1 MPRNRGQRRAVGLR
15 RASAAGVAALLCALS
30 LPAAE
35 LRVSGLGVMADHRTT
50 RTLGRLLHPE
60 RAATVDAGAIEDAAL
75 ILFSQLS
82 DDGYLNATLTAH
94 LTLAGGA
101 QADYPL
107 DATLEHPLPRPLA
120 AEKVVLRIRA
130 GRRFTLREV
139 TFAGLESLRAAE
151 ARAFFVGESALIPV
165 ASERIYS
172 PGRLQRAVANL
183 QEALRQRGRAEAT
196 VEPSRVQVDPATGAA
211 RVGVTVREGPEWWV
225 AALQLDVAGEPRPP
239 ALLAEQRTGRE
250 WTELWRQDTTTA
262 IRRWY
267 YQRGHPDVQV
277 ALTAE
282 AAPPEANRRAV
293 TVVAHIRPGAAVRLG
308 AVRFVGNART
318 RESVLRRLVRAVPGG
333 PLDPIPLD
341 DGAARLGRLGVFAN
355 ITLRQDPP
363 DGPVRDA
370 VYQLTEGRREE
381 VDLLF
386 GWGSYDELRGGV
398 EWKHY
403 NLFGRANTD
412 DLKLVQSIKSTQLNY
427 TYTVPEL
434 FGTAVDGSA
443 RLFGLRRQ
451 ELSFV
456 RTEYGANVAL
466 LWPLRGLGANLT
478 TGYSFQRLRSTSNE
492 LATSPTDLSQTN
504 VASVEVGL
512 VRDRRDNPLA
522 PHRGYKVAV
531 QLTEASRR
539 LGGQVDYQQLTLS
552 GSYHRPIGRGHWIHV
567 GFTHGVV
574 TTMGA
579 LGDAQLPVNVRFFPG
594 GDGSIRGYRSG
605 EAAPRAPD
613 GQFVGA
619 KAFLQLNLE
628 LEQALTSKWTVVAFG
643 DALGTAVRLADYPFD
658 ERLYTVGLGL
668 RYQTLIGPIRLEY
681 GYNLNPRPRDPSG
694 TLLLSIGFPF

>member
-1 MPRNRGQRRAVGLR
+1 VKRNRSQRRAACPR
-15 RASAAGVAALLCALS
+15 RAFAAGAAALLCALS
-30 LPAAE
+30 LRAAE
-35 LRVSGLGVMADHRTT
+35 LRVSGLGVVADHRTT
-50 RTLGRLLHPE
+50 QTLGRLLHPE
-60 RAATVDAGAIEDAAL
+60 RAVTLDAGGIEDAAL
-75 ILFSQLS
+75 ILFSQLG
-82 DDGYLNATLTAH
+82 DDGYLDATLTAG
-94 LTLAGGA
+94 LTLRGGT
-101 QADYPL
+101 QAEYPL

-120 AEKVVLRIRA
+120 AEKVILRIRK

-139 TFAGLESLRAAE
+139 TFTGLESLREAE
-151 ARAFFVGESALIPV
+151 ARAFFLGETGLLPI

-172 PGRLQRAVANL
+172 PGRLRRALANL
-183 QEALRQRGRAEAT
+183 EEALRQRGRAEAT
-196 VEPSRVQVDPATGAA
+196 VETARLHVDPVSGAA
-211 RVGVTVREGPEWWV
+211 QVGVAVREGPEWRV
-225 AALQLDVAGEPRPP
+225 AAVQLDVAGDPRPP
-239 ALLAEQRTGRE
+239 ATLAQPRIGHD

-267 YQRGHPDVQV
+267 DQRGHPDVQV
-277 ALTAE
+277 ALTAQ
-282 AAPPEANRRAV
+282 AAPPAANRREV

-308 AVRFVGNART
+308 GVRFVGNVRT
-318 RESVLRRLVRAVPGG
+318 REPVLRRLVHVTPGG

-341 DGAARLGRLGVFAN
+341 DGAARLARLGVFSN

-370 VYQLTEGRREE
+370 VYQLTEGRRKE

-386 GWGSYDELRGGV
+386 GYGSYDELRGGM

-412 DLKLVQSIKSTQLNY
+412 DLKLVQSVKSTQLNY

-466 LWPLRGLGANLT
+466 LWPLRGLGASLT

-492 LATSPTDLSQTN
+492 LATSPTDLSQAN

-512 VRDRRDNPLA
+512 VRDRRDNPLT
-522 PHRGYKVAV
+522 PHRGYKLAV

-552 GSYHRPIGRGHWIHV
+552 GSYHRPVGRGHWIHV

-574 TTMGA
+574 TTFGA
-579 LGDAQLPVNVRFFPG
+579 LSDAQLPVNVRFFPG

-605 EAAPRAPD
+605 EAAPRAAD
-613 GQFVGA
+613 GQFIGA
-619 KAFLQLNLE
+619 KTYLQANLE
-628 LEQALTSKWTVVAFG
+628 FEQALTAKWTVVVFG

-658 ERLYTVGLGL
+658 QRLYTVGLGL

-681 GYNLNPRPRDPSG
+681 GHNLNPRRHDPAG
-694 TLLLSIGFPF
+694 TLLLSLGFPF